1 MIGTQW
7 YTYTSIKPTHQTS
20 SDIHKKQD
28 HWAENR
34 RRQDLVDKSMLQL
47 YWIIPC
53 FESSLSPHCGIIN
66 YRKAA
71 SFYIS
76 FWFFGRISIET
87 DLYRDLIW
95 WLDPLHYVLIVQINW
110 LRSRNGLGTQFS
122 FMTCEPIASG
132 NNGQPS
138 QSTQLK
144 GLRLLKF
151 NRSNSYFQNSSKT
164 TNCLDRP
171 ILQFYRWKFCIR
183 KKHESTTEM
192 AKHCQS

>member
-1 MIGTQW
+1 MV
-7 YTYTSIKPTHQTS
+7 S
-20 SDIHKKQD
+20 STIEKQ
-28 HWAENR
+28 
-34 RRQDLVDKSMLQL
+34 LLP
-47 YWIIPC
+47 I
-53 FESSLSPHCGIIN
+53 SL
-66 YRKAA
+66 
-71 SFYIS
+71 FD
-76 FWFFGRISIET
+76 FFGRISIET

-183 KKHESTTEM
+183 KNMSQQQKWPNIANLRHLKSPGIRSHFSSCWIFLPINGPNSSEILSRV
-192 AKHCQS
+192 KFPNPGQGR

>member
-1 MIGTQW
+1 M
-7 YTYTSIKPTHQTS
+7 
-20 SDIHKKQD
+20 
-28 HWAENR
+28 
-34 RRQDLVDKSMLQL
+34 
-47 YWIIPC
+47 PC

-71 SFYIS
+71 SSWFFLYLFLI
-76 FWFFGRISIET
+76 FFGRISIET

-110 LRSRNGLGTQFS
+110 PRSRNGLGTQFS

-183 KKHESTTEM
+183 KNMSQQQKWPNIANLRHLKSPGIRS
-192 AKHCQS
+192 HF

>member
-1 MIGTQW
+1 
-7 YTYTSIKPTHQTS
+7 
-20 SDIHKKQD
+20 
-28 HWAENR
+28 
-34 RRQDLVDKSMLQL
+34 MLQL
-47 YWIIPC
+47 YWIMPC

-71 SFYIS
+71 SSWFFLYLFLI
-76 FWFFGRISIET
+76 FFGRISIET

-110 LRSRNGLGTQFS
+110 PRSRNGLGTQFS